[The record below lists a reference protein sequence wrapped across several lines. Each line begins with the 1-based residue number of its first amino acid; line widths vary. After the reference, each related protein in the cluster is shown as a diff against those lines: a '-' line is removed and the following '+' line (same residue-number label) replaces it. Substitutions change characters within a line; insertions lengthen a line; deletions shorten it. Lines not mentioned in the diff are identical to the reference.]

1 MSLDLSHSR
10 VKLGTLG
17 MQMKRIEDD
26 VMRLGLFHYYNSDR
40 PQVHLNPR
48 EQGSTNTTYLLPYA
62 DLYNYT
68 LPDGRRITPTTRS
81 TRNTAGSSLIQAR
94 FNDEA
99 YAGEVRAVFVHR
111 QPSVAGSE
119 QTVLLLVEWMVESP
133 YTPLNQGSFVWN
145 KLCVS
150 FICKAARR
158 ETYSHVSPELG
169 INTWV
174 YREYE
179 DPQTP
184 GSRPI
189 IFPLSSVHCQISRG
203 TLEHTDPWL
212 WITTTMDRV
221 SKRLE

>member
-10 VKLGTLG
+10 VKIGTLG
-17 MQMKRIEDD
+17 MQMKRTESD

-62 DLYNYT
+62 DLYNYA
-68 LPDGRRITPTTRS
+68 LLDERRITPTTRA
-81 TRNTAGSSLIQAR
+81 TWNTAGSSLIQAR

-99 YAGEVRAVFVHR
+99 CAGEVRAVFVHR
-111 QPSVAGSE
+111 QPGVAGSE
-119 QTVLLLVEWMVESP
+119 QTVLLLVEWMEESP
-133 YTPLNQGSFVWN
+133 YTPINKGSFIWN
-145 KLCVS
+145 K
-150 FICKAARR
+150 FRNI
-158 ETYSHVSPELG
+158 SPKLG

-179 DPQTP
+179 DPKAP

-189 IFPLSSVHCQISRG
+189 VIPFSSVQCQLSRG

-212 WITTTMDRV
+212 WITTTMDRYPT
-221 SKRLE
+221 SLLAHGFGDMIPEESA